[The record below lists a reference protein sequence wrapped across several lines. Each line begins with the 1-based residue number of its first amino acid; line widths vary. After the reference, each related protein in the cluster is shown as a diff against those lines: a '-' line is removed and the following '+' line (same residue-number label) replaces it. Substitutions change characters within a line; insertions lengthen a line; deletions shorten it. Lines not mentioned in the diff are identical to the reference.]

1 MISVFSGLLDNP
13 VLAVI
18 VILAI
23 FGVISLG
30 AYLLRKYI
38 PSLRGKDEVIDEE
51 EAARQEI
58 ERVIVKVQDEKTKE
72 QMDQFGPDHDKKP
85 D

>member
-1 MISVFSGLLDNP
+1 MSHVYSGILDNP

-18 VILAI
+18 VILAL

-38 PSLRGKDEVIDEE
+38 PSLRGKDEIIDEE

-58 ERVIVKVQDEKTKE
+58 ERVIVKVQDEQTKE
-72 QMDQFGPDHDKKP
+72 QMEKFGPDQDKKP